1 MLMASPEKID
11 WCSFLLPSL
20 HIQSP
25 GCRAYVR
32 PCKPQAGGRRWG
44 RKKKNLRRERTQGWE
59 NRGNSLLKKFIFQK
73 KKKKFHHS
81 AICIS
86 DPRAPR
92 RKSKKA
98 NVHCNASEGTLLS
111 SAYLRNRKGLWL
123 GTLPLKNRSSQKSA
137 HRIQPHNQ
145 PDTKI
150 QRCNYYPLK
159 PNV

>member
-73 KKKKFHHS
+73 KKK
-81 AICIS
+81 
-86 DPRAPR
+86 
-92 RKSKKA
+92 
-98 NVHCNASEGTLLS
+98 S
-111 SAYLRNRKGLWL
+111 ST
-123 GTLPLKNRSSQKSA
+123 TLPYVYLIPGPPEEKARKQMCIAMQAKG
-137 HRIQPHNQ
+137 P
-145 PDTKI
+145 
-150 QRCNYYPLK
+150 C
-159 PNV
+159 

>member
-1 MLMASPEKID
+1 MIGAHFY
-11 WCSFLLPSL
+11 CLP
-20 HIQSP
+20 
-25 GCRAYVR
+25 CTYRAR
-32 PCKPQAGGRRWG
+32 AAERTSGPANHKLEGGG
-44 RKKKNLRRERTQGWE
+44 GEGKKKNLRRERTQGWE
-59 NRGNSLLKKFIFQK
+59 NRGNSLLKKFIFQKK

>member
-1 MLMASPEKID
+1 MVLIFTAFPAHTEPG
-11 WCSFLLPSL
+11 L
-20 HIQSP
+20 QS
-25 GCRAYVR
+25 VR
-32 PCKPQAGGRRWG
+32 QALQTTSWREEVG
-44 RKKKNLRRERTQGWE
+44 KEKKNLRRERTQGWE